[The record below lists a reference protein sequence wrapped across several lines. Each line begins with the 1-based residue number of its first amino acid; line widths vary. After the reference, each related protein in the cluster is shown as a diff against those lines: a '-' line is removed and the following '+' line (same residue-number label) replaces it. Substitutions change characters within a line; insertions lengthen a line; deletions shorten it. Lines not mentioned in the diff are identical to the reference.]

1 MQYIVDPAP
10 DTLGETLLRS
20 MNYPSSFISKRSR
33 LRPDLFVNLRL
44 VAVAT
49 TGPVRPRRLS
59 TPYRRDSIFTTTPYG
74 DLMNVVA
81 ASF

>member
-1 MQYIVDPAP
+1 MPKTSVTVMGND
-10 DTLGETLLRS
+10 EWM

-81 ASF
+81 ATCLSI